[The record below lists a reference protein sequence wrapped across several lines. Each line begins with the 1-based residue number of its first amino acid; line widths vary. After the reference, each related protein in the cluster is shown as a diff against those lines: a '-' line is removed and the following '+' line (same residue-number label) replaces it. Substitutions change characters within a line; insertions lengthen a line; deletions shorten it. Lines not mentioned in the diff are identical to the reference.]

1 MFTSRAEYRILL
13 RQDNADIRLTP
24 RAFDLGLAS
33 QDRLENVER
42 KKDSIQE
49 IIKGFEKTSLIPEE
63 VNGYLE
69 KNNSSPLK
77 QKVKALPVLARPNV
91 SIKELSKSAPA
102 LDRIVANFSKEEIES
117 AEILMKYDGYISRER
132 DVADKMARLENIKIH
147 DNIDFSS
154 LTSLSAEAVEKLNNV
169 KPTTLGQASRIS
181 GISASDISVL
191 MVYMG
196 R

>member
-1 MFTSRAEYRILL
+1 
-13 RQDNADIRLTP
+13 
-24 RAFDLGLAS
+24 
-33 QDRLENVER
+33 
-42 KKDSIQE
+42 
-49 IIKGFEKTSLIPEE
+49 
-63 VNGYLE
+63 
-69 KNNSSPLK
+69 
-77 QKVKALPVLARPNV
+77 
-91 SIKELSKSAPA
+91 
-102 LDRIVANFSKEEIES
+102 
-117 AEILMKYDGYISRER
+117 MKYDGYISRER